1 MPYFI
6 GDILVVTEE
15 ELVPNHFRTYGAL
28 QKKLKRHE
36 EKPYGP
42 KRFQLG
48 GNGRKLLVIFDTLP
62 KKIQTAL
69 VDPRIPDHIL
79 ENYYKIDPEAVRFYT
94 ETFKFEDGDSLSL
107 DAQDKH
113 IINASILQA
122 VLKLGI
128 ARRTERLNKA
138 GSLRGINTSLWED
151 AMSFIELKEL
161 QTPDTFFCTLP
172 RSYRSFIDDAL
183 KPFKAEGY
191 KGIVKKY
198 KSNKNALKVRS
209 SKEEKLLNDLFGTQ
223 KHKPTSTEIARQY
236 EAFLNGYLEIVSNKT
251 GEVYNPKDYNQI
263 GTSTIANY
271 LSRWENKIGNE
282 AARSGDR
289 QKLINKFSPHHS
301 FERPEFA
308 GSLYS
313 IDDRNPPFEY
323 EKGKRMW
330 FYNGIDLASE
340 AFTCFVWGKTKEGI
354 ILDFYRQL
362 VRNYHEWGFNLP
374 DGLECES
381 SLNSSYKNTFL
392 RPGAM
397 FQDVRIESNNARG
410 KKIERY
416 FGKLRYEIEK
426 ERVGWLAR
434 PFAKSE
440 SNQAGSARK
449 TIIPYDRLT
458 QESLQDLQ
466 DWNNMPHAL
475 FPEMTR
481 WEYFVEN
488 QNPDLKPTN
497 YKAII
502 PHLGYKTE
510 TSCNAGIIKL
520 QRGEYLLGN
529 DESIAS
535 GEELLR
541 LMRKTETKEIDIYWL
556 DDNQGKVFK
565 AFVFIGDQYI
575 CEAIQKPRPNRASI
589 ERTPEQKKQMQLMD
603 AYVRTIGAYQK
614 LRKNELEPVSIINR
628 APRTLNNKFQIPGLR
643 KQKTPIPEE
652 VEVFDDH
659 LEEAEDSLVYQPKE
673 YQGGSWRSNFNN

>member
-1 MPYFI
+1 MPHFL
-6 GDILVVTEE
+6 GDILVATKE
-15 ELVPNHFRTYGAL
+15 ELVPLWYSSGKTL
-28 QKKLKRHE
+28 SSKLSQFKD
-36 EKPYGP
+36 KPYGP
-42 KRFQLG
+42 KRALGG
-48 GNGRKLLVIFDTLP
+48 GNGRKLLVMFDTLP
-62 KKIQTAL
+62 SDIQTAL
-69 VDPRIPDHIL
+69 GDPRTPDHIL
-79 ENYYKIDPEAVRFYT
+79 ENYYKVDPEAVRFYT
-94 ETFKFEDGDSLSL
+94 ETFKFEDGESLSL

-113 IINASILQA
+113 ITNASILQA
-122 VLKLGI
+122 VIKLGI
-128 ARRTERLNKA
+128 ARRTERLNKG
-138 GSLRGINTSLWED
+138 GSIRGINKTLWQD

-161 QTPDTFFCTLP
+161 QNPDSFFCTLP
-172 RSYRSFIDDAL
+172 RSYRSFVDDAL
-183 KPFKAEGY
+183 KPFKTEGY

-198 KSNKNALKVRS
+198 KSNKNALKVRK
-209 SKEEKLLNDLFGTQ
+209 SKEEKLLNDLFATQ

-289 QKLINKFSPHHS
+289 QNLINKFTPHHS

-313 IDDRNPPFEY
+313 IDDRQPPFEY

-381 SLNSSYKNTFL
+381 SLNSSYVNTFL

-397 FQDVRIESNNARG
+397 FQDVRIEANNARG

-426 ERVGWLAR
+426 EREGWLAR

-440 SNQAGSARK
+440 SNQIGSTPK

-458 QESLQDLQ
+458 EESLQDLQ
-466 DWNNMPHAL
+466 DWNNMPHSIY
-475 FPEMTR
+475 PEMTR
-481 WEYFVEN
+481 WEYFKAN
-488 QNPDLKPTN
+488 QNPNLKPTN

-520 QRGEYLLGN
+520 QRGEYLLG
-529 DESIAS
+529 DEGTIAS

-541 LMRKTETKEIDIYWL
+541 LMRKTESRNIDIYWL
-556 DDNQGKVFK
+556 DDNNKEVFK
-565 AFVFIGDQYI
+565 ALVFIGDQYI
-575 CEAIQKPRPNRASI
+575 CEAIQKPKPNRSSI
-589 ERTPEQKKQMQLMD
+589 ERTPEQKEQMQLMD
-603 AYVRTIGAYQK
+603 AYVRTIGAFQK

-643 KQKTPIPEE
+643 NQKTPIPEE
-652 VEVFDDH
+652 VEVFEDG
-659 LEEAEDSLVYQPKE
+659 LEEAEDSHVYQPKE